1 MIPKYCFKDDDGQLW
16 FKESLTPSVG
26 NSLRVDELI
35 YAEDSDLQHL
45 ILFDNET
52 HGRVLAIDGLVQVSM
67 SDEFIYHEM
76 VTHVPLLAH
85 GSAKSV
91 LIVGGGDGGAMREI
105 QRHPGV
111 ERIVLAEI
119 DEDVI
124 TFSRKWL
131 PEVSNGS
138 FDDSRVEIKIV
149 DGVDYMKSGDELF
162 DLIIIDSSDPV
173 GPSAVLF
180 TEAFYAS
187 CHKRL
192 EEGGI
197 LVTQSGL
204 ASVHSDVVENTSAYF
219 SRIFKHHGFYAITV
233 PTFSGGVMTLG
244 FATDDES
251 RIAPPAGVIE
261 DRFAALDIPTR
272 YYTPAVHRG
281 AFALPRSLESLL
293 KR

>member
-26 NSLRVDELI
+26 NSLRIDNLV
-35 YAEDSDLQHL
+35 YADDSDLQHL
-45 ILFDNET
+45 LLFDNET
-52 HGRVLAIDGLVQVSM
+52 HGRLLAIDGLVQVSL

-76 VTHVPLLAH
+76 VSHVPLFAH
-85 GSAKSV
+85 GSVKSV
-91 LIVGGGDGGAMREI
+91 LVVGGGDGGAMRELL
-105 QRHPGV
+105 RHTGV

-119 DEDVI
+119 DGEVI
-124 TFSRKWL
+124 DFSRKWL
-131 PEVSNGS
+131 PTVSNGS
-138 FDDSRVEIKIV
+138 FDDARVEIKIV
-149 DGVDYMKSGDELF
+149 DGVEYMREGDETF

-180 TEAFYAS
+180 TEEFYRD

-192 EEGGI
+192 APGGM

-204 ASVHSDVVENTSAYF
+204 AAIHSDVVENTSLYF

-244 FATDDES
+244 FATDDAEKMSPAAGSIES
-251 RIAPPAGVIE
+251 RFEASG
-261 DRFAALDIPTR
+261 LDTR
-272 YYTPAVHRG
+272 YYSPAVHRG
-281 AFALPRSLESLL
+281 AFALPRYLDALL

>member
-1 MIPKYCFKDDDGQLW
+1 MTPKYCFKDDQGQLW

-76 VTHVPLLAH
+76 VSHVPLLAH
-85 GSAKSV
+85 GAVKSV
-91 LIVGGGDGGAMREI
+91 LVVGGGDGGAMRELL
-105 QRHPGV
+105 RHPGV

-131 PEVSNGS
+131 PDVSKGS

-149 DGVDYMKSGDELF
+149 DGVDYMNNGDELF

-180 TEAFYAS
+180 TEEFYTA

-192 EEGGI
+192 ADGGI

-204 ASVHSDVVENTSAYF
+204 ASVHSDVVENTSEYF

-244 FATDDES
+244 FATDSAECFQ
-251 RIAPPAGVIE
+251 PAAGSIE
-261 DRFAALDIPTR
+261 QRFKELGIETR

-281 AFALPRSLESLL
+281 AFALPRSLEKLL